1 VTARDP
7 RTRHDDSRTTAASRR
22 GPVQVWELEVAKV
35 RLDGRWVRRNREVV
49 RLEDAAEEV

>member
-35 RLDGRWVRRNREVV
+35 RLEGRWVRRNREVV